1 MARKL
6 YPPERVA
13 EILKEIEIAVGRGM
27 SVEHACLDA
36 GIGQQTY
43 YRWKVKYA
51 GLSASQVR
59 QIELLRR
66 ENLQLK
72 RLVKALRQEK
82 SILQSVLA
90 GMP

>member
-6 YPPERVA
+6 YHPERIA
-13 EILKEIEIAVGRGM
+13 EILKEIEVAVASGV

-36 GIGQQTY
+36 GISPQTY

-51 GLSASQVR
+51 GLDASQVW
-59 QIELLRR
+59 QIEQLRR
-66 ENLQLK
+66 ENTQLR

-82 SILQSVLA
+82 SILQSVLTSR
-90 GMP
+90 P